1 MDAPASLSRARR
13 RWATGVALIVL
24 VAMIWSGS
32 TVLVS
37 AIFTDLH
44 FYRPF
49 FLTYVANSLFVVL
62 LPVRQ
67 LGRALRRSAADGG
80 GGGGGDGGGGGGGG
94 GDGSGGDGSGGDGGG
109 GDREPSFYAQT
120 SSLIPSLALVCPL
133 WFGANLLYNISLG
146 LTTLTSST
154 VIAASSSAFTLLISF
169 LWLAEPFQ
177 ILKLA
182 AVALC
187 WIGNALTVWGDRSD
201 AASDAASAAADGAN
215 SSAAK
220 SSAAKSSG
228 GGSGEAWGDLF
239 CLGSALLYALYT
251 CAIRRHSPPDLL
263 LFFGLL
269 GVLNLLVLAPVVV
282 ALHVSGSEDLSP
294 LTPRIGGLLLFKV
307 IPPCTHFSHMSHT
320 PFPHISEFNYF
331 FETFFKKGLED
342 NVLSDYCWAHAVLL
356 TSPSVATVGLSLT
369 IPIAM
374 LSQKLLPAR
383 WLVSA
388 QPPTALGA
396 LGALGVLAGFVAIN
410 AAHTPPNAR
419 SRGCLLPASVRR
431 WVPSGLPGWCTRRL
445 DACARL
451 SPPLLSAEHG
461 TSRGASVEYSSGG
474 ALLTESVPTES
485 ISINNTNTT

>member
-80 GGGGGDGGGGGGGG
+80 GGGGGDG
-94 GDGSGGDGSGGDGGG
+94 SGGDGGG

-154 VIAASSSAFTLLISF
+154 VIAASSSAFTLLISL

-201 AASDAASAAADGAN
+201 AASDAASAAASAAAGGANSSAANSSAANSSAAN

-220 SSAAKSSG
+220 STV

-239 CLGSALLYALYT
+239 CLGSALLYALFT
-251 CAIRRHSPPDLL
+251 CAIRRQSPPDLL

-269 GVLNLLVLAPVVV
+269 GLLNVLVLAPVVV

-294 LTPRIGGLLLFKV
+294 LTPRIGGLLLFK
-307 IPPCTHFSHMSHT
+307 
-320 PFPHISEFNYF
+320 
-331 FETFFKKGLED
+331 GLAD

-374 LSQKLLPAR
+374 FSQKVLPAR

-410 AAHTPPNAR
+410 AAHTPANAR

-445 DACARL
+445 DACAQL

-485 ISINNTNTT
+485 IHNTT